1 MELKDFV
8 CVVKNKTNNQTN
20 LTIKK
25 TKLKDMDITEEEL
38 LALKINKSSLN
49 TQ

>member
-8 CVVKNKTNNQTN
+8 CVVKNKLNNQTN

-25 TKLKDMDITEEEL
+25 TKLRDMDISEEEL
-38 LALKINKSSLN
+38 LAMKINKEKF
-49 TQ
+49 

>member
-1 MELKDFV
+1 MKLKDFV

-25 TKLKDMDITEEEL
+25 TKLKDMDITEEDL
-38 LALKINKSSLN
+38 LALKVNKEKF
-49 TQ
+49 